1 MKQPEVIPRL
11 VQVLLRLVS
20 DESSA
25 VAKRALRAS
34 GRILRAALK
43 WISIATTVTP
53 EMEVAW
59 NQLSALKIQ
68 IINMIDSDN
77 DG

>member
-1 MKQPEVIPRL
+1 M
-11 VQVLLRLVS
+11 
-20 DESSA
+20 
-25 VAKRALRAS
+25 AKRALRAS

-43 WISIATTVTP
+43 WIASATVVTS
-53 EMEVAW
+53 EMELAW
-59 NQLSALKIQ
+59 TQLSALKVQ